1 MAKELA
7 LYSGTLD
14 QVITTRVV
22 SASTCTPSADCDGS
36 RSVYRAAMRG
46 RSAAKWPKEAEESV
60 SPAVKVRLP
69 LELIHNFEYNTARN
83 GKEKGSGV
91 SRESSSPRP
100 LTSVPATEAAGAEG
114 SPLTCTPDPPVPGR
128 KGRAV
133 RAKRYRLRR
142 PVTPPETSITAR

>member
-22 SASTCTPSADCDGS
+22 AASTCTPSADCDGS

-100 LTSVPATEAAGAEG
+100 LTSVPATEAAGSKG
-114 SPLTCTPDPPVPGR
+114 SSITYTAYPTVGGR
-128 KGRAV
+128 KESGMRSRV
-133 RAKRYRLRR
+133 YRLCL
-142 PVTPPETSITAR
+142 PITPT